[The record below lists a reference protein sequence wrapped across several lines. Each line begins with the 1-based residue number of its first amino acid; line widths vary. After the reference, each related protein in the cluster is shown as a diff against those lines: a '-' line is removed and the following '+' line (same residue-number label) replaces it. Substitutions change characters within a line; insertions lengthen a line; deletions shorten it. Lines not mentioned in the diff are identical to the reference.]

1 MLNNDKIRIMT
12 RLALYEQGNGK
23 NDIKISHFYKSDYI
37 RYNILKTIVAV
48 TVGIALLLGF
58 AGLYNMEYIISN
70 ATKINYRQ
78 LGISLLILYLLII
91 IGYVI
96 LTIAVTSVKYKRAR
110 KSLVKYNRN
119 LKELYAIY
127 KAERNDIK

>member
-1 MLNNDKIRIMT
+1 MLNNDKIRNMT

-37 RYNILKTIVAV
+37 RYNILKTIVTV

>member
-110 KSLVKYNRN
+110 KNLAKYNRD

>member
-12 RLALYEQGNGK
+12 KLALYEQENGK

-48 TVGIALLLGF
+48 TVGIGLLLGL

-96 LTIAVTSVKYKRAR
+96 LTIAVTSIKYKKAR